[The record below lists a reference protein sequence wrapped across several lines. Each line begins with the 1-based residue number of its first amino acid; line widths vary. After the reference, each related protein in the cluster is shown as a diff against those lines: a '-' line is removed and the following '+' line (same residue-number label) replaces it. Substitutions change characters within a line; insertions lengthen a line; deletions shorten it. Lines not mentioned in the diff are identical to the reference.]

1 MDRFAVVPAPR
12 GSKFVEL
19 SKTAQGRV
27 FRKQI
32 LKYGTLLYPGAPGGK
47 VEVDEKFADTL
58 IANFTNHVA
67 DIVQVPKAGSRNE
80 HTEDPDRNTGEV
92 IDVVKDAKGVY
103 AIMDIRTDDAD
114 KLGKTLLGTSAMLHL
129 NYTDTRTGKKVGPT
143 LLHNL
148 ITNRP
153 YVVDLDPFEEILA
166 ASRTGDDMTGERLV
180 LLTSETDKEIPAMEL
195 DELLDELKAKHG
207 IDVRAL
213 QASETQGVSLSARL
227 QEVLAPTGLLAL
239 SNTDGA
245 DATAAIIAAVEKSA
259 DKIVELSGEVDTLRT
274 TAATKDATDEVE
286 KLVLSGHIL
295 PRDKEAMIELRMEK
309 PDLFTKLIPE
319 KPIIQLSNE
328 QGTETPGESDQDTV
342 ASEIDRI
349 ITAHD
354 QKAKAFVRA

>member
-1 MDRFAVVPAPR
+1 MDRLAIVPAPR
-12 GSKFVEL
+12 DSKFVEL
-19 SKTAQGRV
+19 SKSAQGRV

-32 LKYGTLLYPGAPGGK
+32 LNYGTLLYPDAPGGK

-58 IANFTNHVA
+58 IANFTNRVA

-92 IDVVKDAKGVY
+92 IDLVKGPKGIY
-103 AIMDIRTDDAD
+103 ALMDIRTDDAD

-129 NYTDTRTGKKVGPT
+129 NYTDTRTGKRVGPT

-153 YVVDLDPFEEILA
+153 YVVDLDPFEEVLA
-166 ASRTGDDMTGERLV
+166 ASRTEDDMKEGVLV
-180 LLTSETDKEIPAMEL
+180 LTPENDKEYDEMEL
-195 DELLDELKAKHG
+195 DELLDELKTKHG

-213 QASETQGVSLSARL
+213 QASDTQGVSLSARL

-245 DATAAIIAAVEKSA
+245 DVTTAIIAAVEKSA
-259 DKIVELSGEVDTLRT
+259 DKIVELSGEIDTLRT

-295 PRDKEAMIELRMEK
+295 PRDKEAMIELRKDK
-309 PDLFTKLIPE
+309 PDLFAKLVPE
-319 KPIIQLSNE
+319 KPLVKLSNE
-328 QGTETPGESDQDTV
+328 NGTEATDDSTQATAE
-342 ASEIDRI
+342 AEIERI
-349 ITAHD
+349 ANAYD

>member
-1 MDRFAVVPAPR
+1 MDRLAIVPAPR

-19 SKTAQGRV
+19 SKSATGRV

-32 LKYGTLLYPGAPGGK
+32 LHWGELKYPKAPGGS
-47 VEVDEKFADTL
+47 VMVDEKFADTL

-67 DIVQVPKAGSRNE
+67 DIVQVPKAGAKNE

-92 IDVVKDAKGVY
+92 IRLEKGPKGVY

-114 KLGKTLLGTSAMLHL
+114 KIGKTLLGSSAAIHL
-129 NYTDTRTGKKVGPT
+129 NYEDTRTGKKVGPT
-143 LLHNL
+143 MLHNL

-153 YVVDLDPFEEILA
+153 YVVDLDPFEEVLA
-166 ASRTGDDMTGERLV
+166 ASRAGDDMTQWLV
-180 LLTSETDKEIPAMEL
+180 LTQKEPETMEL

-213 QASETQGVSLSARL
+213 QASDTQGVSLSNRL

-245 DATAAIIAAVEKSA
+245 DVTSAIVAAVEKSA
-259 DKIVELSGEVDTLRT
+259 DKIVELSGEIDTLRES
-274 TAATKDATDEVE
+274 AATKDATDEVE

-295 PRDKEAMIELRMEK
+295 PRDKEAMIELRKDK
-309 PDLFTKLIPE
+309 PDLFAKLVPE
-319 KPIIQLSNE
+319 KPLVQLSHE
-328 QGTETPGESDQDTV
+328 EGTEDGGDSDAAT
-342 ASEIDRI
+342 AAAEIDRLSELA
-349 ITAHD
+349 TA
-354 QKAKAFVRA
+354 QTKAYVRA